1 MIPMTG
7 PGADA
12 ATLTTLP
19 APVIAST
26 GHNVYVSG
34 TATNLVGTPG
44 RFTFSDPGG
53 SNVVAYLY
61 GFGFAGTRIPAGP
74 KGTATIAV
82 TPNNPA
88 VIDLDV
94 SAVDGSGDVSPPS
107 EFQIET
113 NLPPGNIANLA
124 WWKLSA
130 GHGTEALDATGHGHT
145 AKLAGPA
152 SLGCGSAAAPDG
164 YRCWLKLTGPD
175 GQAVTPRTLV
185 PLVGNDGSFT
195 VSAWAKASGCGGT
208 CAALS
213 EDGTQV
219 SGFALGYQQSCTAGG
234 KTGPCWVF
242 AMPAT
247 DQTTATVFTAASAPG
262 TAHLHEWAELTGV
275 FDATHGELSLYV
287 NGRSAGQI
295 SGVEPW
301 AQAAGGP
308 MRLGAALPGGTVS
321 SWDGQISNACVFYG
335 PLASS
340 DAKLLYTGD
349 STYPH
354 NGCAALHAKYP

>member
-1 MIPMTG
+1 MTG
-7 PGADA
+7 PGANA
-12 ATLTTLP
+12 ATRAAPP

-26 GHNVYVSG
+26 GRNVYVNG

-44 RFTFSDPGG
+44 RFTFSDSGG

-61 GFGFAGTRIPAGP
+61 GFGFADIRIPAGP

-82 TPNNPA
+82 TPNNPMEF
-88 VIDLDV
+88 DLDV

-113 NLPPGNIANLA
+113 LLPKGNIANLA

-130 GHGTEALDATGHGHT
+130 GHGTGALDATGHGHT
-145 AKLAGPA
+145 AKLSGPA
-152 SLGCGSAAAPDG
+152 SLGCGSPAAPDG
-164 YRCWLKLTGPD
+164 YRCWLKLTGAD
-175 GQAVTPRTLV
+175 GQAATAQTLV
-185 PLVGNDGSFT
+185 PVVGNNGSFT
-195 VSAWAKASGCGGT
+195 VSAWVQVSSCGGT

-213 EDGTQV
+213 EDATQV
-219 SGFALGYQQSCTAGG
+219 SGFTLGYQQSCTAGG

-242 AMPAT
+242 ARPAA
-247 DQTTATVFTAASAPG
+247 DQTTATVVTAASAPA
-262 TAHLHEWAELTGV
+262 TAHLRKWAQLTGV
-275 FDATHGELSLYV
+275 FDAAQGELSLYV
-287 NGRSAGQI
+287 NGRLAGQI
-295 SGVEPW
+295 SGVQPW
-301 AQAAGGP
+301 TQDTGGP
-308 MRLGAALPGGTVS
+308 MRLGAAFPGGTVS

-340 DAKLLYTGD
+340 DVKLLYTGD